1 LRPRAGWIAAVLLI
15 ALVFLGGPDIL
26 HDKPHAKIAAAK
38 SAAER
43 QHRAGDDV
51 ESQHSTPEHTK
62 LIRSRIS
69 ALPPSRQS
77 HAMPAQSAG
86 AGALLTPR
94 PSGSV
99 ADGHPWRHLTIC
111 SPETLQVFRC

>member
-1 LRPRAGWIAAVLLI
+1 VLLI
-15 ALVFLGGPDIL
+15 TLAFLGGPDIL

-43 QHRAGDDV
+43 QSPTGDDAG
-51 ESQHSTPEHTK
+51 SQHSTAEHTK
-62 LIRSRIS
+62 LIISRVS
-69 ALPPSRQS
+69 ALPRPQQS
-77 HAMPAQSAG
+77 HAVPAQPVGVATLLVPTSSG
-86 AGALLTPR
+86 A
-94 PSGSV
+94 V